1 MPAIINKTD
10 ARKTVRDASDGK
22 AKAGTNGAAVD
33 SRTAHDASE
42 AGDGTV
48 RKDRVAGSRAVTRE
62 NAGEAAEQSLQKAA
76 EDLRG
81 PMERSAETVTDVVD
95 ATREMSE
102 RADEQLARMSALRD
116 EASRELAGRTQ
127 QNLGAMIQTGVKLA
141 DGFQAIMREWADY
154 TRDAM
159 QCNIDGLNSIMRART
174 PQDLMTAQRELM
186 NAEVQVMLNS
196 GVRISEATLR
206 VASDAVQSIAG
217 RTTSG
222 DQQSPRQPSSGA

>member
-10 ARKTVRDASDGK
+10 ARRTVRAAGDGK

-76 EDLRG
+76 EDLRS

-127 QNLGAMIQTGVKLA
+127 QKLGAMIQTGVKLA
-141 DGFQAIMREWADY
+141 DGFQTIMREWADY
-154 TRDAM
+154 TRAAM
-159 QCNIDGLNSIMRART
+159 QCNIDGMNSIMRART
-174 PQDLMTAQRELM
+174 PQDLMTAQRELI

-206 VASDAVQSIAG
+206 IASDAVQSIPG
-217 RTTSG
+217 RTK
-222 DQQSPRQPSSGA
+222 